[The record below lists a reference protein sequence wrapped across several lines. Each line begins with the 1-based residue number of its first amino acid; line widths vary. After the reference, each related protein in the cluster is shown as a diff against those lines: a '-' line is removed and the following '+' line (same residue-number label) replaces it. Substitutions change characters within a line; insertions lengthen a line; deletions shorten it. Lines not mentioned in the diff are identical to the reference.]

1 MVLQHLPKGKS
12 LISPR
17 GPTGPIPVKWE
28 GKRCFLPSGMGLQTV
43 PVVVLAAMDS
53 GLSSQSVRA
62 EDVKTPNFH
71 KVSKSMHFQQDD
83 ASPFLSPA
91 LRSAS
96 SHLLM
101 DAVGQLAFLLMSQL
115 SIPSGSLL
123 WVGAHSPEE
132 GFVYKVGVKGHE
144 EDSWAC
150 CVSLSR
156 VCAILQPP
164 SARLGVNQTEKEK
177 GFGPNHSWGMNVS
190 ILCRDP
196 CLSRCGTRIPEN
208 HKGMDSLVVL

>member
-1 MVLQHLPKGKS
+1 MVLQHLPKGSS
-12 LISPR
+12 LSSPR

-43 PVVVLAAMDS
+43 PVVVLAAMDR
-53 GLSSQSVRA
+53 GLSSQSVRT

-71 KVSKSMHFQQDD
+71 EISKSMHFQQDD

-96 SHLLM
+96 SHLLL

-115 SIPSGSLL
+115 SVPSGSLL

-132 GFVYKVGVKGHE
+132 GFVYKVGVKG
-144 EDSWAC
+144 
-150 CVSLSR
+150 
-156 VCAILQPP
+156 
-164 SARLGVNQTEKEK
+164 
-177 GFGPNHSWGMNVS
+177 SWGRFLGL
-190 ILCRDP
+190 LCQPQQGLCNFATTQCKARSKSD
-196 CLSRCGTRIPEN
+196 RERKRVWT
-208 HKGMDSLVVL
+208 